1 MSAGRSSIGP
11 VVSAA
16 GATQK
21 HTARLRC
28 IECGAELDLWTV
40 ETRCECG
47 GLLEVV
53 HDLSR
58 LDADELQ
65 SVWAARRG
73 GLAPEDRSGVWRREL
88 IAPLASHELVARG
101 EASPASI
108 DPSALR
114 TGRASRTSTLH
125 EGENPTGSFKDRG
138 MTVGVSVARKIGATA
153 VACASTGNTSASL
166 ACYAAIAGLPC
177 VAIVPAGKTSEA
189 KLSQALAYG
198 ARTLVIR
205 GDFDRGLAL
214 LQSLARQLGLY
225 VLNSVNTWR
234 LEGQKSVMFE
244 TLEALDWTSPDWIV
258 LPGGNL
264 GNTSAFTKALLEAR
278 ELGLISHLPRI
289 AVVQAEGA
297 APFAGAF
304 RAGWDRMQP
313 VQAETVATAIRIG
326 DPVNYPKARAGVQAL
341 DGVATTVTDDEIM
354 HAKAVVDRA
363 GIGCE
368 PASAASVAGLRRLRE
383 EGVIAA
389 GATVAAIL
397 TGHLLKDPAATWS
410 YHMGGRE
417 LSNPTVEVEAEERD
431 IVRALEAMRVR

>member
-1 MSAGRSSIGP
+1 MSAGRSSIGQ

-53 HDLSR
+53 HDLGR
-58 LDADELQ
+58 LDAVELR

-73 GLAPEDRSGVWRREL
+73 GLAPEDRSGVWRFREL
-88 IAPLASHELVARG
+88 IAPLASLELVARG
-101 EASPASI
+101 EGA
-108 DPSALR
+108 
-114 TGRASRTSTLH
+114 TGLYRSDRVADWTGVADLHLKH

-166 ACYAAIAGLPC
+166 ASYAAIAGLPC

-214 LQSLARQLGLY
+214 LQSLAPQLGLY
-225 VLNSVNTWR
+225 VLNSVNPWR

-278 ELGLISHLPRI
+278 KLGLISRLPRI

-297 APFAGAF
+297 APFAEAF

-431 IVRALEAMRVR
+431 IVRALEAM